1 MKTKSEFNTMPVV
14 GCMPNCA
21 KGCRKCNFDQ
31 DYTKNY
37 MDALEDRPGYFHE
50 FNEELNEKKEDFKK
64 SRGKG
69 QKNVVIENTQ

>member
-1 MKTKSEFNTMPVV
+1 
-14 GCMPNCA
+14 
-21 KGCRKCNFDQ
+21 
-31 DYTKNY
+31 